1 MARTWKRPRIQT
13 YSPPVGGA
21 SSLHP
26 GDPSNPQWIKP
37 KVVFKVGFKKKP
49 PTPPPEKDE
58 EIQDVTPPPIQP
70 EVIDLVS
77 EDSDES
83 IYYASTD
90 ED

>member
-1 MARTWKRPRIQT
+1 ME
-13 YSPPVGGA
+13 
-21 SSLHP
+21 
-26 GDPSNPQWIKP
+26 PQWIKP

-77 EDSDES
+77 EDSDDS